1 MRPQWGMLALVVLTQ
16 ISVALLSQGLPTVF
30 AFLQEDFRLSR
41 AELGLILSAMEVGA
55 VASLAVGGWAADAFG
70 IRRLLSLALLLF
82 AVVSVAFS
90 QASTYHVGLMVLPF
104 AGVALGIAIPALAI
118 AVVLWFPA
126 SSRATA
132 MGVMQTGVPLAGVLC
147 AAVLPSIALTY
158 GWRTGIL
165 LIGASNVMVALLMY
179 ITYRDPPNSRAL
191 GVAARPSPAQIRA
204 LLGQRDLLLTNVFAA
219 VLSACQLVIFG
230 YLILYLRDHQSVP
243 LVVGGL
249 ILALAQ
255 VGAVLGRILWGLLS
269 DLILHGRR
277 APALGLA
284 GGTAAVLLVALAV
297 MPPGV
302 PLWLLTAVCML
313 LGFSAFGWQGLR
325 HALVAELSPRGA
337 TGTALGISQT
347 LGKVGPICG
356 PPLFGTLADRA
367 GYHAAWLVAAALAAA
382 VSVLI
387 VGLLR
392 ERPATSPAGA
402 AGVGQKPDCAVQ
414 ADARSGSTPAD

>member
-1 MRPQWGMLALVVLTQ
+1 MRPRWGMLALVVVTQ

-41 AELGLILSAMEVGA
+41 AELGLILSAMEAGA
-55 VASLAVGGWAADAFG
+55 VASLALGGWAADAFG

-118 AVVLWFPA
+118 AVVLWFSA

-147 AAVLPSIALTY
+147 AAVLPSLALTY

-179 ITYRDPPNSRAL
+179 IIYRDPPNSRAL
-191 GVAARPSPAQIRA
+191 GVAARPSPAQVRA

-230 YLILYLRDHQSVP
+230 YLILYLRDYHSVP
-243 LVVGGL
+243 LVTGGL

-284 GGTAAVLLVALAV
+284 GGTAAVLLVALALI
-297 MPPGV
+297 PPGV
-302 PLWLLTAVCML
+302 PLWLLTAVCVL

-325 HALVAELSPRGA
+325 HALVAELSPRST

-356 PPLFGTLADRA
+356 PPLFGMLADHA
-367 GYHAAWLVAAALAAA
+367 GYRAAWLVAAALAAA
-382 VSVLI
+382 VSVLL

-392 ERPATSPAGA
+392 ERPATPPAGA
-402 AGVGQKPDCAVQ
+402 TGVGPKPD
-414 ADARSGSTPAD
+414 